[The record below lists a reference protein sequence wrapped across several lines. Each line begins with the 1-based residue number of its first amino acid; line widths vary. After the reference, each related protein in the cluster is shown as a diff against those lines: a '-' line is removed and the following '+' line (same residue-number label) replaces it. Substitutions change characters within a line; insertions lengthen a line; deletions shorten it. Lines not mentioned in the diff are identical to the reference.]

1 MCFKNEG
8 TLING
13 GNLGNKKSVIVKTLQ
28 STQKG
33 YKWTPSGWDGMK
45 SGDIISPSITTRNM
59 QNKHIHD

>member
-8 TLING
+8 TLKKP
-13 GNLGNKKSVIVKTLQ
+13 GNLENYKSVIVKTSQ

-45 SGDIISPSITTRNM
+45 SGDIISPSITRRNM
-59 QNKHIHD
+59 